1 MGGMEQ
7 QPVIPPPPP
16 DGDRC
21 YRHPDVATGVHCT
34 RCGRAICTD
43 CMIAAPVGHQ
53 CPSCV
58 AEARRDYRR
67 GPGRRVAVANAKAV
81 SVANVIL
88 ALMGIGYLLE
98 VISGGAGSLMSGPNL
113 LDLVRLG
120 ASVGLARLPSGEV
133 VGIATGEQ
141 WRMVTAIF
149 LHGGIL
155 HLLMN
160 AYALWIFGPVVEREL
175 GRARFLLIFLA
186 TGLFASA
193 ASYAFASQP
202 VDQPVQVSVGASGA
216 IFGVVGA
223 FVSYNYRHR
232 ELAVAAA
239 RLRGL
244 VPFLIL
250 NVILTFSFPLIDW
263 RAHVGGFAAG
273 LVAGV
278 VAEGWGRRSART
290 TIAVAGF
297 AALALGALAL
307 AAWRTAQYRADLPGL
322 F

>member
-1 MGGMEQ
+1 MDGMEQ

-16 DGDRC
+16 GGDRC
-21 YRHPDVATGVHCT
+21 YRHPEVATGVHCT
-34 RCGRAICTD
+34 RCGRPICPE

-53 CPSCV
+53 CPTCV
-58 AEARRDYRR
+58 AEAKREYRQ
-67 GPGRRVAVANAKAV
+67 GPGRRVAIANAKAI
-81 SVANVIL
+81 SVTTVLL
-88 ALMGIGYLLE
+88 ALMGVGYVLE
-98 VISGGAGSLMSGPNL
+98 VVAGGAGSLVGGPGTVH
-113 LDLVRLG
+113 LVRLG
-120 ASVGLARLPSGEV
+120 ASVGLAQVPGGEL
-133 VGIATGEQ
+133 VGIATGQE

-175 GRARFLLIFLA
+175 GRVRFLALFLT

-193 ASYAFASQP
+193 ASYAFANVP
-202 VDQPVQVSVGASGA
+202 AQVSVGASGA

-244 VPFLIL
+244 VPFLLL
-250 NVILTFSFPLIDW
+250 NVVLTFSFPLIDW
-263 RAHVGGFAAG
+263 RAHVGGFVAG

-278 VAEGWGRRSART
+278 VAEGWGQRSSRVA
-290 TIAVAGF
+290 IAVAGF
-297 AALALGALAL
+297 AALTVGALAL
-307 AAWRTAQYRADLPGL
+307 AAWRTAQYRSDFPGL

>member
-1 MGGMEQ
+1 MDGMEQ

-16 DGDRC
+16 GGDRC
-21 YRHPDVATGVHCT
+21 YRHPEVATGVHCT
-34 RCGRAICTD
+34 RCGRPICPE

-53 CPSCV
+53 CPTCV
-58 AEARRDYRR
+58 AEAKREYRQ
-67 GPGRRVAVANAKAV
+67 GPGRRVAIANAKAI
-81 SVANVIL
+81 SVTTVLL
-88 ALMGIGYLLE
+88 ALMGVGYVLE
-98 VISGGAGSLMSGPNL
+98 VVAGGAGSLVGGPGTVH
-113 LDLVRLG
+113 LVRLG
-120 ASVGLARLPSGEV
+120 ASVGLAQVPGGEL
-133 VGIATGEQ
+133 VGIATGQE

-175 GRARFLLIFLA
+175 GRVRFLAIFLT

-193 ASYAFASQP
+193 ASYAFANVP
-202 VDQPVQVSVGASGA
+202 AQVSVGASGA

-244 VPFLIL
+244 VPFLLL
-250 NVILTFSFPLIDW
+250 NVVLTFSFPLIDW
-263 RAHVGGFAAG
+263 RAHVGGFVAG

-278 VAEGWGRRSART
+278 VAEGWGQRSSRVA
-290 TIAVAGF
+290 IAVAGF
-297 AALALGALAL
+297 AALTVGALAL
-307 AAWRTAQYRADLPGL
+307 AAWRTAQYRSDFPGL

>member
-1 MGGMEQ
+1 MDGMEQ

-16 DGDRC
+16 GGDRC

-34 RCGRAICTD
+34 RCGRPICPD

-53 CPSCV
+53 CPTCV
-58 AEARRDYRR
+58 AEARSEYRR
-67 GPGRRVAVANAKAV
+67 GPGRRAAVGKAKAT
-81 SVANVIL
+81 SVTSVL
-88 ALMGIGYLLE
+88 LVLMGIGYLLE
-98 VISGGAGSLMSGPNL
+98 IVAGGAGSLMGGPNSL
-113 LDLVRLG
+113 QLVRLG
-120 ASVGLARLPSGEV
+120 ASVGLAQLPDGEV
-133 VGIATGEQ
+133 VGIAAGET
-141 WRMVTAIF
+141 WRMLTAVF
-149 LHGGIL
+149 LHGSIL

-160 AYALWIFGPVVEREL
+160 AWALWIFGPIVEREL
-175 GRARFLLIFLA
+175 GRVRFLLIFVT
-186 TGLFASA
+186 TGVFASA
-193 ASYAFASQP
+193 ASFAFASA
-202 VDQPVQVSVGASGA
+202 PVQVSVGASGA
-216 IFGVVGA
+216 IFGIVGA

-250 NVILTFSFPLIDW
+250 NVILSISIPLIDW
-263 RAHVGGFAAG
+263 RAHLGGFVGG

-278 VAEGWGRRSART
+278 VAEGWGRRSMRN

-297 AALALGALAL
+297 AAIVIGAFAL
-307 AAWRTAQYRADLPGL
+307 AAWKTAQYRAEFPGL

>member
-1 MGGMEQ
+1 MDGMEQ

-16 DGDRC
+16 GGDHC
-21 YRHPDVATGVHCT
+21 YRHPEVATGVHCT
-34 RCGRAICTD
+34 RCGRPICPE
-43 CMIAAPVGHQ
+43 CMVAAPVGHQ
-53 CPSCV
+53 CPTCV
-58 AEARRDYRR
+58 AEARREYRQ
-67 GPGRRVAVANAKAV
+67 GPGRRVAVANAKAI
-81 SVANVIL
+81 SVTTVLL
-88 ALMGIGYLLE
+88 ALMGVGYVLE
-98 VISGGAGSLMSGPNL
+98 IVSGGAGSLVTGPSTL
-113 LDLVRLG
+113 HLVRLG
-120 ASVGLARLPSGEV
+120 ASVGLAQLPSGDV
-133 VGIATGEQ
+133 VGIATGQE

-175 GRARFLLIFLA
+175 GRTRFLAIFLT

-193 ASYAFASQP
+193 ASYAFASAP
-202 VDQPVQVSVGASGA
+202 AQVGVGASGA

-232 ELAVAAA
+232 ELAIAAA

-244 VPFLIL
+244 VPFLLL

-278 VAEGWGRRSART
+278 VAEGWGRRTSRVA
-290 TIAVAGF
+290 IAVAGF
-297 AALALGALAL
+297 AALTVGALAL
-307 AAWRTAQYRADLPGL
+307 AAWRTAQYRGDFPGM

>member
-1 MGGMEQ
+1 M
-7 QPVIPPPPP
+7 
-16 DGDRC
+16 
-21 YRHPDVATGVHCT
+21 
-34 RCGRAICTD
+34 AI
-43 CMIAAPVGHQ
+43 
-53 CPSCV
+53 
-58 AEARRDYRR
+58 
-67 GPGRRVAVANAKAV
+67 ANAKAV
-81 SVANVIL
+81 SVTNVIL
-88 ALMGIGYLLE
+88 AIMGVGYLLE
-98 VISGGAGSLMSGPNL
+98 VISGGAGSLMSGPNS

-120 ASVGLARLPSGEV
+120 ASVGLARMPSGEV

-175 GRARFLLIFLA
+175 GRARFLLIFFA

-193 ASYAFASQP
+193 ASYAFASE
-202 VDQPVQVSVGASGA
+202 PVQVSVGASGA

-250 NVILTFSFPLIDW
+250 NVILTFSLPLIDW

-278 VAEGWGRRSART
+278 VAEGSGRRSART
-290 TIAVAGF
+290 AIAVAGF
-297 AALALGALAL
+297 AALSIGALAL
-307 AAWRTAQYRADLPGL
+307 AAWRTAQYRADFPSL

>member
-1 MGGMEQ
+1 MDGMEQ

-16 DGDRC
+16 GGDHC

-34 RCGRAICTD
+34 RCGRAICTE

-53 CPSCV
+53 CPTCV
-58 AEARRDYRR
+58 AEARREYRR
-67 GPGRRVAVANAKAV
+67 GPGRRVAVANAKAI
-81 SVANVIL
+81 SVTSVL
-88 ALMGIGYLLE
+88 LVLMGVGYVLE
-98 VISGGAGSLMSGPNL
+98 VVAGGVGSLVSGPATVH
-113 LDLVRLG
+113 LVRLG
-120 ASVGLARLPSGEV
+120 ASVGLAQLPNGDL
-133 VGIATGEQ
+133 VGIATGQE

-155 HLLMN
+155 HLLFN

-175 GRARFLLIFLA
+175 GRARFLAIFLT

-193 ASYAFASQP
+193 ASYGFAGTP
-202 VDQPVQVSVGASGA
+202 GQVSVGASGA

-244 VPFLIL
+244 VPFLLL
-250 NVILTFSFPLIDW
+250 NLILTFTFPLIDW
-263 RAHVGGFAAG
+263 RAHVGGFVAG

-278 VAEGWGRRSART
+278 VAEGWGPRSSRIA
-290 TIAVAGF
+290 IAVAGF
-297 AALALGALAL
+297 AALTVGALAL
-307 AAWRTAQYRADLPGL
+307 AAWRTAQYRSDFPGL